1 MFAIYITL
9 FVYIRIDH
17 TTVDLDLVMGK
28 LQIIMYIIRYIIKD
42 IKLYRLFL
50 QLIQRFTIELIL

>member
-28 LQIIMYIIRYIIKD
+28 LQIIMNIIRYIIKD
-42 IKLYRLFL
+42 IKLYSLFYS
-50 QLIQRFTIELIL
+50 